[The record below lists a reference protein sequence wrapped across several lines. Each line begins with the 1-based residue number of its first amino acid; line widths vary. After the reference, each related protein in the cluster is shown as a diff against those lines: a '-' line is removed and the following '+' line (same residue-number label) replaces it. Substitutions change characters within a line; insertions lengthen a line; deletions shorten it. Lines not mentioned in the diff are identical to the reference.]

1 MDAELESF
9 LTQIDDTKFSPSMSD
24 RDILV
29 YVLNNLLK
37 EYYTILDDLQS
48 RLIKSQLRTL
58 KAGSGITLK

>member
-29 YVLNNLLK
+29 YVLNNLP
-37 EYYTILDDLQS
+37 EVYNTVLDGLQS
-48 RLIKSQLRTL
+48 CMLKSGPEELTQRLL
-58 KAGSGITLK
+58 